1 MRICGSDGQSLE
13 LRVLRYQF
21 PETSD
26 DEYDANWLMIE
37 GVVSHPRG
45 GWSFCDPCLLTYEG
59 ARLADW
65 LDAVGQNE
73 SCATEMGFLEPN
85 LSFALIRR
93 PGGGKGMLRVY
104 FELESRPHWA
114 RAPTAGRS
122 DLWVEF
128 PVLEAE
134 LRRAARELR
143 EQLARYPERGK
154 R

>member
-1 MRICGSDGQSLE
+1 MRVCGPDGQSLE

-21 PETSD
+21 PQPSD
-26 DEYDANWLMIE
+26 NEYDSNWLMIE

-45 GWSFCDPCLLTYEG
+45 GWSFCDPCLLTDEV

-65 LDAVGQNE
+65 LDALGQSE

-85 LSFALIRR
+85 LSFALIRP
-93 PGGGKGMLRVY
+93 PGGNGVLRVY
-104 FELESRPHWA
+104 FDLESRPHWA
-114 RAPTAGRS
+114 PAPTAGRS

-128 PVLEAE
+128 PVLEAG
-134 LRRAARELR
+134 LREAARELR
-143 EQLARYPERGK
+143 EQLARCPERAK